1 MTGRSARSSRSSAAA
16 TSAGAAADRGRG
28 PARASETPVGAGSAN
43 TLSGTS
49 RLTGPGRPDSIAPN
63 ACGSITGSWSVL
75 VAWKDRFTY
84 GRAAPGKSA
93 W

>member
-1 MTGRSARSSRSSAAA
+1 MTGRSAPSSRSSARS
-16 TSAGAAADRGRG
+16 TSPGAAPDSGGRPPTG
-28 PARASETPVGAGSAN
+28 SAPPGAGSAN

-49 RLTGPGRPDSIAPN
+49 RFTGPGRPDSVAAS

-75 VAWKDRFTY
+75 VTWKARLTY
-84 GRAAPGKSA
+84 GRTAPGKSA